1 MISSTLLPMAI
12 SARRIG
18 LVGLLSAALS
28 LSTFYPAFADDDRS
42 KPKPSAKI
50 EFKKAKE
57 KFKSEI
63 DAYKSAIKA
72 REEAREKINETF
84 KATIKKAT
92 ADAKAALLNATTAEQ
107 KLIIMNTLKNART
120 AAVAIRDAA
129 LAALGSMPTPP
140 VEAKKDAKGRTL
152 AP

>member
-1 MISSTLLPMAI
+1 MAT
-12 SARRIG
+12 SARRITS
-18 LVGLLSAALS
+18 VSLLSAALC
-28 LSTFYPAFADDDRS
+28 LSTLNPALAEDGS
-42 KPKPSAKI
+42 KPKPSAKM
-50 EFKKAKE
+50 EFKNAKE

-63 DAYKSAIKA
+63 DAYKSALKA

-92 ADAKAALLNATTAEQ
+92 ADAKSALTNATTAEQ

-140 VEAKKDAKGRTL
+140 AEAKKDAKGRTL

>member
-1 MISSTLLPMAI
+1 MAT
-12 SARRIG
+12 SARRITS
-18 LVGLLSAALS
+18 VSLLSAALC
-28 LSTFYPAFADDDRS
+28 LSTLNPALADDNRT
-42 KPKPSAKI
+42 KPKPSAKM
-50 EFKKAKE
+50 EFKNAKE

-63 DAYKSAIKA
+63 DAYKSALKA

-92 ADAKAALLNATTAEQ
+92 SDANVALSNATTAEQ

-140 VEAKKDAKGRTL
+140 AEAKKDAKGRTL

>member
-28 LSTFYPAFADDDRS
+28 LSTFYPAIADDDRS
-42 KPKPSAKI
+42 QPKPSAKI

-63 DAYKSAIKA
+63 DAYKSAIKGGFVECNNC
-72 REEAREKINETF
+72 RTKIDYHEY
-84 KATIKKAT
+84 
-92 ADAKAALLNATTAEQ
+92 
-107 KLIIMNTLKNART
+107 
-120 AAVAIRDAA
+120 
-129 LAALGSMPTPP
+129 
-140 VEAKKDAKGRTL
+140 AKKCSHSGCSNS
-152 AP
+152 

>member
-1 MISSTLLPMAI
+1 MAT
-12 SARRIG
+12 SARRIT
-18 LVGLLSAALS
+18 LVSLLSAALC
-28 LSTFYPAFADDDRS
+28 LSTLNPALADDNRT
-42 KPKPSAKI
+42 KPKPSAKM
-50 EFKKAKE
+50 EFKNAKE

-63 DAYKSAIKA
+63 DAYKSALKA

-92 ADAKAALLNATTAEQ
+92 SDANVALSNATTAEQ

-140 VEAKKDAKGRTL
+140 AEAKKDAKGRTL